1 MKLCVALLYSLAWL
15 CLAVKS
21 AKLSMGS
28 PNDQGS
34 SLTDLARQRSPIVQR
49 LDSGQ
54 GVMYT
59 GEVLVGGVAQK
70 VIYDTGSFDLLVM
83 SKCGSAS
90 AGQVSSLELH
100 ADLLN
105 PTPTPPPGWNS
116 SECRAFRKT
125 AASTAHESAP
135 AEEDASPTSQ
145 PQEDAS
151 PTSQPQE
158 DASPTSQPQED
169 TPSDAP
175 SQSGSDSP
183 TCCSPQSCPYGTY
196 NPVESSSFA
205 ADPNNSKLE
214 TMMFGSGLVIARS
227 GFDEIQ
233 FVDSFSG
240 AAPLKDRVPL
250 KVMVNHGI
258 PFLRIAGTL
267 TAIMGIGP
275 GPIEAAGNR
284 WMNQLE
290 MQRFMFCFSADRQQD
305 GFVTWHDADRSQ
317 DPSWA
322 SALVDGKVHWAMES
336 TTFNFVGPAQG
347 TSFSLGCESGCGF
360 LLDTGTSNIIV
371 PKEML
376 DRVTQ
381 ELERKGVQD
390 CSDLS
395 LFPSLSFKLGTQT
408 LVLPPQSYLGASGQM
423 SASSLGR
430 TLRGEMQMHTFPL
443 TRHDAFIARR
453 ATSKQDVQVATCTL
467 LLSAPPCPMPPT
479 QWGPL
484 IIMGMALFRA
494 YAFQFDL
501 SQEPQR
507 YVRFSAAG
515 GTCSGH
521 VPGINFLRSDSNVL
535 QKVSMDEE
543 QLLPRILEEKRSA
556 TGQILL

>member
-1 MKLCVALLYSLAWL
+1 
-15 CLAVKS
+15 
-21 AKLSMGS
+21 
-28 PNDQGS
+28 
-34 SLTDLARQRSPIVQR
+34 
-49 LDSGQ
+49 
-54 GVMYT
+54 
-59 GEVLVGGVAQK
+59 
-70 VIYDTGSFDLLVM
+70 
-83 SKCGSAS
+83 
-90 AGQVSSLELH
+90 
-100 ADLLN
+100 
-105 PTPTPPPGWNS
+105 
-116 SECRAFRKT
+116 
-125 AASTAHESAP
+125 
-135 AEEDASPTSQ
+135 
-145 PQEDAS
+145 
-151 PTSQPQE
+151 
-158 DASPTSQPQED
+158 
-169 TPSDAP
+169 
-175 SQSGSDSP
+175 
-183 TCCSPQSCPYGTY
+183 
-196 NPVESSSFA
+196 
-205 ADPNNSKLE
+205 
-214 TMMFGSGLVIARS
+214 MFGSGLVIARS

-240 AAPLKDRVPL
+240 AVSLKDRVPL
-250 KVMVNHGI
+250 KVMVNHGL
-258 PFLRIAGTL
+258 PFLRMAGTL

-284 WMNQLE
+284 WMNQLG

-317 DPSWA
+317 NSSWA
-322 SALVDGKVHWAMES
+322 SALVDGQVHWALKS
-336 TTFNFVGPAQG
+336 TTFNFVGPALG

-371 PKEML
+371 PREML

-453 ATSKQDVQVATCTL
+453 ATSKQDVQVATCML
-467 LLSAPPCPMPPT
+467 LISAPPCPMPAT
-479 QWGPL
+479 QWGPI
-484 IIMGMALFRA
+484 IIMGTALFRA

-521 VPGINFLRSDSNVL
+521 VPDINFLSSDSNVL

-543 QLLPRILEEKRSA
+543 QLLPRILEAERSA